1 MMAKYLILWRPNP
14 NAPWPAD
21 PAKYL
26 QLDERMW
33 SGIEGLMKR
42 GEVKEIGYFPNGI
55 GGYIIGE
62 GDATTLYRDVLMFQ
76 PHYLVEVHEI
86 ISFEK
91 HKEISRAVWKAKIE
105 AAKM

>member
-1 MMAKYLILWRPNP
+1 MARYLVLWRPNLV
-14 NAPWPAD
+14 APWPTD

-26 QLDERMW
+26 ELEEKMW
-33 SGIEGLMKR
+33 AGMEGLMKR
-42 GEVKEIGYFPNGI
+42 GEIKELGYFTSGA

-62 GDATTLYRDVLMFQ
+62 GDATTLYRDVLMFE
-76 PHYLVEVHEI
+76 PYFLVEEHEV

-91 HKEISRAVWKAKIE
+91 HREISRAVLKGKIE